1 MKIEGRVGEISASE
15 GTYNTLATDVY
26 GNIQTVTARGKYAHA
41 ALAGRLFYGATQTGV
56 TTSTTKHNT
65 FTGLALVNP
74 TGSGKVFI
82 VHEFSYA
89 FNDSPAGD
97 TNLSLAVGAVHS
109 GYAADITVLCCRHGV
124 GTSVAILDSAATIT
138 GSALSLVKH
147 IATIGT
153 NLTTDLL
160 TPNGV
165 VDLGGSII
173 LDPGRVVCT
182 DTTLATGGTSALFAF
197 MWEEVDV

>member
-1 MKIEGRVGEISASE
+1 MYGKVGVQSLSNGSTGPLRLDERGCLI
-15 GTYNTLATDVY
+15 
-26 GNIQTVTARGKYAHA
+26 TAGGGGKYAEA
-41 ALAGRLFYGATQTGV
+41 ALAGRLFCGSNQTGV
-56 TTSTTKHNT
+56 TTSTTKNNT

-97 TNLSLAVGAVHS
+97 TNLSLAVGPVVA
-109 GYAADITVLCCRHGV
+109 GYAADITVQCCRNGYAA
-124 GTSVAILDSAATIT
+124 SVAILDSAATIT
-138 GSALSLVKH
+138 GASLVIVKH

-153 NLTTDLL
+153 NVTTDLL

-165 VDLGGSII
+165 VDLGGSIV
-173 LDPGRVVCT
+173 LDPGRIVCT
-182 DTTLATGGTSALFAF
+182 DTTLATGGTSAFFGF
-197 MWEEVDV
+197 MWEEIDA

>member
-1 MKIEGRVGEISASE
+1 MYGKDRSGIGRPALVDSE
-15 GTYNTLATDVY
+15 GKF
-26 GNIQTVTARGKYAHA
+26 ITAPGGGKYADA
-41 ALAGRLFYGATQTGV
+41 ALAGRLFYGANQTGV

-97 TNLSLAVGAVHS
+97 TNLSLAVGPVHA
-109 GYAADITVLCCRHGV
+109 GYAADITVQCCRSGYAS
-124 GTSVAILDSAATIT
+124 SVAILDAAATIT
-138 GSALSLVKH
+138 GASLVIVKH

-153 NLTTDLL
+153 NITTDLL

-165 VDLGGSII
+165 VDLGGSIV
-173 LDPGRVVCT
+173 LDPGRIVCT
-182 DTTLATGGTSALFAF
+182 DTTLATGGTSVLFAF
-197 MWEEVDV
+197 MWEEISV

>member
-1 MKIEGRVGEISASE
+1 MYGKVGVQSLSSGSSGPVRLNERGDIISQPA
-15 GTYNTLATDVY
+15 G
-26 GNIQTVTARGKYAHA
+26 GKYTEA
-41 ALAGRLFYGATQTGV
+41 ALAGRLFFGSNQTGV

-74 TGSGKVFI
+74 SGSGKVFV

-97 TNLSLAVGAVHS
+97 TNLSLAVGPVHA
-109 GYAADITVLCCRHGV
+109 GYAADIAVQCARSGHAA
-124 GTSVAILDSAATIT
+124 SVAILDAAATIV
-138 GSALSLVKH
+138 GASLVIVKH

-165 VDLGGSII
+165 VDLGGSIV
-173 LDPGRVVCT
+173 LDPGRIVCT

-197 MWEEVDV
+197 MWEEIDE